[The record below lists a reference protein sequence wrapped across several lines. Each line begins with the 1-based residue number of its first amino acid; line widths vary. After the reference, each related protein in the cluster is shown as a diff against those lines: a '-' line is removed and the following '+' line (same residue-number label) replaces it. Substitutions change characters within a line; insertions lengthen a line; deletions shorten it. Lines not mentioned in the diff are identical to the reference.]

1 MGEIFEA
8 AMVICFGI
16 SWPTSVY
23 KSWKSRTAKGK
34 SLMFECFILFGYIC
48 GILGKIITHN
58 ITYVFAFYI
67 LNICMVTVDLCLYF
81 RNSRLD
87 RAAQA
92 GAAGGEDAR
101 H

>member
-16 SWPTSVY
+16 SGPTSVY

-34 SLMFECFILFGYIC
+34 SLMFECFILLGYIC

-87 RAAQA
+87 KAAQA